1 MTSPPHPEGDRPLS
15 RDDVR
20 QIVEDC
26 VAAQVAPLSDYVE
39 AMGMALARL
48 VDQSARVEPAGSPAD
63 SGPPPT
69 LACAA
74 ASLTPALLAMTEG
87 IRAVHDSVLA
97 LDDRLARSGEQ
108 TGGPGS
114 WPSERQP
121 EEGTF

>member
-48 VDQSARVEPAGSPAD
+48 VDQSAQVEPTGPRADAGPSP
-63 SGPPPT
+63 T
-69 LACAA
+69 VNCAA
-74 ASLTPALLAMTEG
+74 AGLTPALLAMTEG

-97 LDDRLARSGEQ
+97 LDQRLVVPLEQ
-108 TGGPGS
+108 GGPRADG
-114 WPSERQP
+114 PTETNP
-121 EEGTF
+121 EQGLL